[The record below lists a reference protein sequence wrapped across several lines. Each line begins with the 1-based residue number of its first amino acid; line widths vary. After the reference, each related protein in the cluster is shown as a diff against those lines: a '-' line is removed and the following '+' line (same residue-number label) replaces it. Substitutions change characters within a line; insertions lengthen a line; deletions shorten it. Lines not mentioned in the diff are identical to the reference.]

1 MNFTTVDFF
10 AFEYLINPDKRLYW
24 GYLLSSI
31 LIAIIYFY
39 ITKKNN
45 RLITS
50 SKLWLHP
57 SAKLDYYY
65 FFLSYFINLFLL
77 IPFIISAKTIALEV
91 NRFLYKQ
98 FDYFENSFFSYGEII
113 LLYTITLFLVSDF
126 TRYWLHRFLHTIPF
140 LWEFHK
146 VHHSAKVLTPIT
158 FYRVHPVENF
168 LFGLRYS
175 FSIGIVTGIFI
186 YLFGALIDIYMVLG
200 VNAFL
205 FFFSLIGSNLR
216 HSHVPISYG
225 RFIEK
230 WFISPKQHQIHHSKK
245 HFNKNYGGYIAIWDR
260 VFGTLCLSNS
270 VKVMKFGLRVDQM
283 KDYLSLKDLILRPFI
298 NLIKKR
304 RINEK
309 FKTIYVYIFSRNKY
323 KLKCK

>member
-1 MNFTTVDFF
+1 MNDFF

-24 GYLLSSI
+24 GYLLSSLFI
-31 LIAIIYFY
+31 GIIYFY
-39 ITKKNN
+39 FTKKNS

-65 FFLSYFINLFLL
+65 FFLSYFINILLL
-77 IPFIISAKTIALEV
+77 IPFIISAKTIALEI
-91 NRFLYKQ
+91 NRFLYER

-113 LLYTITLFLVSDF
+113 FLYTITLFLVSDF

-175 FSIGIVTGIFI
+175 LSIGIVTGIFI
-186 YLFGALIDIYMVLG
+186 YFFGAMIDIYTVVG
-200 VNAFL
+200 VNVFL
-205 FFFSLIGSNLR
+205 FIFSVFGANLR
-216 HSHVPISYG
+216 HSHVPFSYPK
-225 RFIEK
+225 ILEN
-230 WFISPKQHQIHHSKK
+230 WLMSPKQHQIHHSRK
-245 HFNKNYGGYIAIWDR
+245 HFDKNYGGFISIWDR
-260 VFGTLCLSNS
+260 VFGSLQLSNE
-270 VKVMKFGLRVDQM
+270 VKIMKFGLRKNQM
-283 KDYLSLKDLILRPFI
+283 GDYRTLKSLVFRPFI
-298 NLIKKR
+298 NLLIKRK
-304 RINEK
+304 N
-309 FKTIYVYIFSRNKY
+309 
-323 KLKCK
+323 